1 MSFNIRSSLQGSQG
15 EEDKTEEED
24 FVWSQ
29 YQDDKAGSGA
39 TGRAIPL
46 PLRNSEVDIGALSSL
61 LTQIG
66 RNNSIVQKQVSGE

>member
-15 EEDKTEEED
+15 EEDKYDEEE

-39 TGRAIPL
+39 TGRPIPM
-46 PLRNSEVDIGALSSL
+46 PVYSEVDIGSLSSL
-61 LTQIG
+61 LT
-66 RNNSIVQKQVSGE
+66 

>member
-39 TGRAIPL
+39 TG
-46 PLRNSEVDIGALSSL
+46 
-61 LTQIG
+61 
-66 RNNSIVQKQVSGE
+66 